1 MWPSAGMAAQLSLLR
16 HPAVMLT
23 FPVAGAGGGDMH
35 DYVIVTRQGT
45 FFSILIPEY
54 IW

>member
-16 HPAVMLT
+16 HPAAMLT
-23 FPVAGAGGGDMH
+23 FPVAGGWEGGMH

-45 FFSILIPEY
+45 FFSLLIPEY

>member
-1 MWPSAGMAAQLSLLR
+1 MWPSAGMAAQLNLLR
-16 HPAVMLT
+16 HPAAMLT
-23 FPVAGAGGGDMH
+23 FPVLGGGGMH

-45 FFSILIPEY
+45 FFSLLIPEY

>member
-1 MWPSAGMAAQLSLLR
+1 MWSSAGMAAQLSLLR
-16 HPAVMLT
+16 HPAAMLT
-23 FPVAGAGGGDMH
+23 FPVCVCVGGMH

-45 FFSILIPEY
+45 FFSLLIPEY